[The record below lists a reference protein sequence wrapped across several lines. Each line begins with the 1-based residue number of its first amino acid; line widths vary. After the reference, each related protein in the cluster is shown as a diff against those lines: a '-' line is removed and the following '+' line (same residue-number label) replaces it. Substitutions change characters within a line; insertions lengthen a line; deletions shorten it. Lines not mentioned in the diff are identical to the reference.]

1 MNSKYFLGANSSLG
15 FYSLYDGF
23 CRGSGDYLSIIKGG
37 PGTGKSGFMRRIGA
51 AAEMRGYDVEYVL
64 CSGDSASL
72 DGVYIPAVRRG
83 WMDGTAP
90 HGTEPPRFG
99 VDGDYVDLSRFCR
112 TPLEKTAACAA
123 GELYTAYKAQY
134 ASAYGFLG
142 ALSSVKGT
150 YCTPL
155 SEREKRAAEKRAE
168 AVFPKRRR
176 GNADGKAARRFLR
189 CLCGEGEMRLS
200 DELEKQERVYILAG
214 REALSGYALR
224 YISGEARRRGFDV
237 VNCLSPLC
245 PDDLEAVIIPEAGIA
260 AAGEGYALNGAKR
273 IELDG
278 AEAPKPPENSLFN
291 CGEIEKTLTD
301 SAFSGFA
308 RAKKLHDE
316 LEEIYKRAMD
326 FDALTAFTDVY
337 INSLFA

>member
-142 ALSSVKGT
+142 ALSSVK
-150 YCTPL
+150 
-155 SEREKRAAEKRAE
+155 
-168 AVFPKRRR
+168 
-176 GNADGKAARRFLR
+176 
-189 CLCGEGEMRLS
+189 
-200 DELEKQERVYILAG
+200 
-214 REALSGYALR
+214 
-224 YISGEARRRGFDV
+224 
-237 VNCLSPLC
+237 
-245 PDDLEAVIIPEAGIA
+245 
-260 AAGEGYALNGAKR
+260 
-273 IELDG
+273 
-278 AEAPKPPENSLFN
+278 
-291 CGEIEKTLTD
+291 
-301 SAFSGFA
+301 
-308 RAKKLHDE
+308 
-316 LEEIYKRAMD
+316 
-326 FDALTAFTDVY
+326 
-337 INSLFA
+337 